1 MKKMKQTAAI
11 LLVLILAVFSLS
23 ACSSSNK
30 AATRDSYRTES
41 SGSAVYAPDEPAE
54 DGYWS
59 DYETEKTEAS
69 GGGSGRRFSGEWVR
83 RPLTRFQPGRVSLCR
98 AAAAGSLGFSEKPIA
113 LYKIPACLASGKFIS
128 DDAPP
133 QKPGSGHPLQR

>member
-54 DGYWS
+54 DGQEDERLTDILEFVAARLS
-59 DYETEKTEAS
+59 EQEQRIFCLRFTE
-69 GGGSGRRFSGEWVR
+69 
-83 RPLTRFQPGRVSLCR
+83 
-98 AAAAGSLGFSEKPIA
+98 GFSYEEIA
-113 LYKIPACLASGKFIS
+113 VREGIS
-128 DDAPP
+128 RVAVWKHLSHAVTAIKKQFNPRM
-133 QKPGSGHPLQR
+133 L